1 MGSVV
6 EFNRRRSLVRPARAA
21 AERAAR
27 DAESNKS
34 LLILIVVFSCAALAM
49 TAAVVISASDSWAA
63 AIPLLVCIF
72 VIALAKIFLAD
83 ALFYI
88 MIRSD
93 AHAESREAE
102 RGDRHRCG
110 LVIRRPPDPRGG
122 PRRPRHALAGRHI
135 RVIASGQPPP
145 ARRIPD
151 PKRR

>member
-1 MGSVV
+1 MGSIV
-6 EFNRRRSLVRPARAA
+6 EFNRRRSPGRPARSA

-27 DAESNKS
+27 DAAANQS
-34 LLILIVVFSCAALAM
+34 LLILIVVFGCAALAM
-49 TAAVVISASDSWAA
+49 TAAVVISAAASWAA
-63 AIPLLVCIF
+63 AIPLLICIF

-93 AHAESREAE
+93 AHAEARAAE
-102 RGDRHRCG
+102 RGDRRRCG

-122 PRRPRHALAGRHI
+122 PRRPRHALAGGHI
-135 RVIASGQPPP
+135 RAIASAQPP
-145 ARRIPD
+145 AGRIPN